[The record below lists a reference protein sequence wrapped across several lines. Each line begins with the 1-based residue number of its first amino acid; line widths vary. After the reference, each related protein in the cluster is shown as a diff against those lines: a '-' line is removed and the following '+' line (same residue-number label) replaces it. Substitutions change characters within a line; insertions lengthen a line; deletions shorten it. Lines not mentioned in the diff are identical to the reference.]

1 MSSSPEDQAR
11 SSSYERGWALLYR
24 LIRLNGSLSGHER
37 NVLYWNRGDG
47 TFADLSAVAGLDFPQ
62 DGRAFVSFDFDRD
75 GDVDILLNNRN
86 SPQLRLLRNDLSSS
100 YRSVALRLEG
110 TESNRDAV
118 GARIVL
124 ETVSGRR
131 LTRSVRSGSGFRSQP
146 SRTVHFG
153 LEDEEGIREVTVFWP
168 SGKVDR
174 HRAVPTGHLVLL
186 REGIPQLRALAF
198 GVAPEAPPPPRAAEP
213 SPGATRTGIWLT
225 EATPAPNLRGS
236 TLDGSEFLPG
246 NFEGR
251 RILLNFWATWCAPCQ
266 VELAEFKEH
275 GEELEE
281 AGLLPLLVSV
291 DDPGERETVRRFV
304 QDKDLHFPV
313 LLPDADTVTA
323 FDLLVRHVLDQSGE
337 LAIPTSFLID
347 ESGRIVKLYLGRT
360 SAEQILADAKNWPSG
375 GMELLE
381 RALPFPGRAY
391 VTRFERNWVQLGD
404 AYAAAGLSGE
414 AVRALEHAAR
424 AHPGHAAILDRLGR
438 LYAEQGRWQ
447 EALEKHRV
455 AVELGLP
462 GAAGRVHL
470 ATALAE
476 VGRLA
481 EAQAVAT
488 EAVAKAPGDADA
500 LRVWG
505 AVASRRG
512 NLEEAL
518 PVLQSAREIHP
529 DDPEIHYNLGWL
541 HLNAGRPQDAATSL
555 RRAVELDPAHAKALH
570 DLGILYAQAGEWSQ
584 ASTSLRQ
591 AIGANPDFPEAHY
604 SLGLVHAQQGEF
616 SQAEDSLQAALKI
629 RPHYA
634 EALTDLAGVYVQ
646 TRRFEAALPLLSR
659 AQEIKPTLGQ
669 SYLNAARAHL
679 GLGDRQSAI
688 ASLDAL
694 LRVHPGHSTAL
705 ALRKR
710 LSP

>member
-1 MSSSPEDQAR
+1 MSSSPENQAR

-86 SPQLRLLRNDLSSS
+86 SPQLRLLRNDLSTT
-100 YRSVALRLEG
+100 YRSVALRLG
-110 TESNRDAV
+110 GIESNRDAV

-124 ETVSGRR
+124 ETDSGRR

-146 SRTVHFG
+146 SRTAHFG
-153 LEDEEGIREVTVFWP
+153 LGNDEGVREITVFWP
-168 SGKVDR
+168 SGDVDR
-174 HRAVPTGHLVLL
+174 HNAIPTGHLVLL
-186 REGIPQLRALAF
+186 REGIPEFTALPFEA
-198 GVAPEAPPPPRAAEP
+198 ASEAPAPTGAEEP
-213 SPGATRTGIWLT
+213 SPGATRNGIWLT
-225 EATPAPNLRGS
+225 EATPAPSLRGS
-236 TLDGSEFLPG
+236 TLDGSEFVPG
-246 NFEGR
+246 NFKGR

-275 GEELEE
+275 APELDA

-291 DDPGERETVRRFV
+291 DDPGESETVRRFV
-304 QDKDLHFPV
+304 QDKDLQFPV
-313 LLPDADTVTA
+313 LLPDADTITA

-360 SAEQILADAKNWPSG
+360 SAQQILVDSENWPGG

-404 AYAAAGLSGE
+404 AYAAAGLNGE
-414 AVRALEHAAR
+414 AIRTLEHAAG

-447 EALEKHRV
+447 EALERHRV

-462 GAAGRVHL
+462 GVAGRVHL

-476 VGRLA
+476 LGKLD
-481 EAQAVAT
+481 EARAAAT
-488 EAVAKAPGDADA
+488 EAVAIAPDDADA

-505 AVASRRG
+505 AVASRQG
-512 NLEEAL
+512 DLEEAL
-518 PVLQSAREIHP
+518 PVLLSAREIHP

-541 HLNAGRPQDAATSL
+541 HLNAGRAQDAAGSL
-555 RRAVELDPAHAKALH
+555 RRAVELDPGHAKALH
-570 DLGILYAQAGEWSQ
+570 DLGILHAQAGAWDE
-584 ASTSLRQ
+584 ASMSLRQ

-616 SQAEDSLQAALKI
+616 SQAEDSLQAALKL
-629 RPHYA
+629 RPDYA

-659 AQEIKPTLGQ
+659 AQVIKPTLGQ

-694 LRVHPGHSTAL
+694 LRVHPGNPTAL
-705 ALRKR
+705 ALRNR
-710 LSP
+710 LIP